1 MRTIKLLC
9 FQGESMTLVVAGYN
23 FDENPW
29 RSIDNIKESTGVR
42 REGLFA
48 VADSIITSFTSS
60 GHSPLLSGFKKIKE
74 IPVKLW
80 QPYFIGE
87 NFNSYNSVF
96 LQFECFVAFAGS
108 TLTAQHVIDLISNHL
123 ATLRIDFQRG
133 SFETDAEYVVKKIC
147 DPNNLIRNGYSSV
160 YGDDMFIPERHYH
173 GILTADY
180 IAEVVEHSINKA
192 LSSAKKYKLDDKS
205 LREMYTE
212 FILGVNCP
220 STESDLLIKY
230 TMKQRINTHGM
241 IEVYVVSERIEEGSV
256 AVIGMNSRFGELA
269 QDKAK
274 EAIANGV
281 SLKSEMATF
290 VNDAI
295 NEVNAEGSF
304 QIAMPIVIK
313 SLENRRVSKQVISE
327 ET

>member
-1 MRTIKLLC
+1 
-9 FQGESMTLVVAGYN
+9 MTLVVAGYN

-29 RSIDNIKESTGVR
+29 RSIDNIKESTGVG
-42 REGLFA
+42 REGIF
-48 VADSIITSFTSS
+48 VIADSVITSLSS
-60 GHSPLLSGFKKIKE
+60 NGHSPLLSGFKKIKE

-87 NFNSYNSVF
+87 NFKSYNSVF

-133 SFETDAEYVVKKIC
+133 DFETDANYVVKKVC
-147 DPNNLIRNGYSSV
+147 DPNNLIRNGYTSV
-160 YGDDMFIPERHYH
+160 YGNDMFIPEKHYQ
-173 GILTADY
+173 GILTAEY

-192 LSSAKKYKLDDKS
+192 LSSAQKHKLDEKS
-205 LREMYTE
+205 LREIYTE

-220 STESDLLIKY
+220 STDSDLLIKY
-230 TMKQRINTHGM
+230 TMRQRTNIDGM

-274 EAIANGV
+274 EAIENGV
-281 SLKSEMATF
+281 PLKSEMATF
-290 VNDAI
+290 VKDAI
-295 NEVNAEGSF
+295 NEVNTEGSF

-313 SLENRRVSKQVISE
+313 TLKNRRIKKQVIAE